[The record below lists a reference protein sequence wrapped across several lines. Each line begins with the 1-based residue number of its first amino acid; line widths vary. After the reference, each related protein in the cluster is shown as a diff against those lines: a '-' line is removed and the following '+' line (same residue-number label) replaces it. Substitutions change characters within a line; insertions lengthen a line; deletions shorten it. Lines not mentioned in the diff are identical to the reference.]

1 MKFTR
6 YQCWKTERV
15 GRVIAKAALDIDR
28 STFLATHMPMREIVY
43 EKSPLEIANTSEQNL
58 LAELERMTRE
68 DQHVFTVVKG
78 IPGTGKSHLIRW
90 LFERYKQQHPE
101 DRVLLIERAN
111 ASLRRTIQQI
121 IDSGVFQSP
130 KLNEQLNQLRNA
142 TSILSSEGLADTLL
156 NNLQVA
162 TSEVTWHE
170 KLHRRISA
178 ERINA
183 FLLDQTV
190 REHFKRPDGPIER
203 VVKYLQEGRG
213 LRSDEVPG
221 FKPEELVFDPQQRRK
236 ISQEGY
242 RNVQEAADDISR
254 DNSKQREQL
263 ARYLNFLLTNYA
275 ISRTANLTSS
285 DLREMFNELRR
296 HLQQQGQNLALFIED
311 ITAFTGIDAG
321 LIDVLITQH
330 TGGANRAFCRLTSVI
345 GITDAY
351 FTDNLP
357 DNVRERI
364 THQLTLNAKAGID
377 ESDMLRDE
385 STIVE
390 FVARYLNAIRLD
402 QEGLE
407 SWEKSGANESS
418 LPNACMSCQFREPC
432 HNAFGYA
439 NISVES
445 SDAQAIVG
453 LYPFNSTA
461 LVRMYRNLDN
471 KYSRTPRSLLDNIL
485 SYILQSHGEQV
496 ASGRFPPPPNKLVP
510 TVATQEFEPTA
521 HARIVDQQG
530 EQDVERLKTLFLY
543 WGDKNVYKRGDHVGG
558 LHPQIFEA
566 FDLTVIEGRTDS
578 SIETSNVD
586 SYGTVETTL
595 IDGSSANTTPEIQT
609 STSSDSPIS
618 TAKTQSDYID
628 DISNWVSDGYLSSQV
643 ANQLLQWLASL
654 FQTGIEWEAYGL
666 SLNNFPSPSRASS
679 YFAIEGQAAKTR
691 GQLIFSRS
699 SSLRYALEAVANLND
714 RTVEP
719 TTVQYG
725 EHLVAIEAWLQQEE
739 KKIVEYVRLRAPV
752 EVESDLLTRLLV
764 QNAILLA
771 CLAGELSEG
780 QRALANLFQQVIA
793 FSALSSDAQEKR
805 WNNLASASDLPQRWQ
820 QIIKDLLRDRAAPI
834 MLQTVLEHLNAPQG
848 DSTAVRFLN
857 AAPAIEI
864 LHDFE
869 DSDWVLESLDEDIR
883 QEHGHQEW
891 DVAIAVHSKL
901 EKSFQQVVNEAF
913 DELHRYV
920 ENLEKL
926 FASTEIKTI
935 FNMIDD
941 LLQHIQ
947 PVYNIDANLIYQF
960 KRLDADRLENLLM
973 SANRA
978 LGYRTLRH
986 RAKFISKGYREVIIP
1001 LRTYADYF
1009 DTLVAT
1015 MQKLQLDLRDSKIS
1029 HDETEEVNSLIETT
1043 HKLYDMT
1050 IQDLS
1055 KLLREDDKDA
1065 D

>member
-43 EKSPLEIANTSEQNL
+43 EKSPLEIENTSEQNL
-58 LAELERMTRE
+58 LAELERMTQE
-68 DQHVFTVVKG
+68 DQHVFAVVKG

-111 ASLRRTIQQI
+111 ASLRKTIQQI

-178 ERINA
+178 ERIST

-213 LRSDEVPG
+213 IRSDEVPG
-221 FKPEELVFDPQQRRK
+221 FKPEELVLDPQQRGK
-236 ISQEGY
+236 ISHEGY
-242 RNVQEAADDISR
+242 RNVQEVADDISR
-254 DNSKQREQL
+254 DNSKQRDQL
-263 ARYLNFLLTNYA
+263 TRYLNFLLTNYA

-296 HLQQQGQNLALFIED
+296 HLQQQKQNLALFIED

-364 THQLTLNAKAGID
+364 THQLTLNAKAGVD
-377 ESDMLRDE
+377 ESDMLRDGN
-385 STIVE
+385 TIVE
-390 FVARYLNAIRLD
+390 FAARYLNAIRLD
-402 QEGLE
+402 EEDLE
-407 SWEKSGANESS
+407 RWEKRGAIETS
-418 LPNACMSCQFREPC
+418 LPNACISCRFREPC

-439 NISVES
+439 NISIEVG
-445 SDAQAIVG
+445 DTQAQVG

-461 LVRMYRNLDN
+461 LVRMYRNLDS

-485 SYILQSHGEQV
+485 SYILQSYGEQV
-496 ASGRFPPPPNKLVP
+496 VSGRFPPPPNKLVP
-510 TVATQEFEPTA
+510 SVVTQEFEPTA

-530 EQDVERLKTLFLY
+530 EQDAERLKTLFLY
-543 WGDKNVYKRGDHVGG
+543 WGDKNVYKYGDHVGG
-558 LHPQIFEA
+558 LSPQVFEA
-566 FDLTVIEGRTDS
+566 LALPVIDGRTDNM
-578 SIETSNVD
+578 T
-586 SYGTVETTL
+586 
-595 IDGSSANTTPEIQT
+595 DGSGLESGMIPGIAVADGPPAHASAEIQT
-609 STSSDSPIS
+609 LNAPDNPLPPI
-618 TAKTQSDYID
+618 KTQSDYID
-628 DISNWVSDGYLSSQV
+628 DISRWASDGYLPSQV
-643 ANQLLQWLASL
+643 ANQLVQWLALL
-654 FQTGIEWEAYGL
+654 FQTGIEWEAYDL
-666 SLNNFPSPSRASS
+666 SLNHFPSPSRAST
-679 YFAIEGQAAKTR
+679 YFAIEGQAARIR
-691 GQLIFSRS
+691 GQLVFTQS
-699 SSLRYALEAVANLND
+699 SSLRYALDAVANLND
-714 RTVEP
+714 RNVELTP
-719 TTVQYG
+719 AQYG
-725 EHLVAIEAWLQQEE
+725 EHLVAIETWLQQEE
-739 KKIVEYVRLRAPV
+739 KNIVDYVRLRAPV
-752 EVESDLLTRLLV
+752 EVESNLLTRLLV

-771 CLAGELSEG
+771 CLAGDLSE
-780 QRALANLFQQVIA
+780 RPSIADLFQQIIA
-793 FSALSSDAQEKR
+793 FSTINLDLQETKWKKIASD
-805 WNNLASASDLPQRWQ
+805 NNLPQKWQ
-820 QIIKDLLRDRAAPI
+820 QLVKDLLRSNASNMSQFI
-834 MLQTVLEHLNAPQG
+834 LEHLNAPQG
-848 DSTAVRFLN
+848 DSTDVRFLH

-869 DSDWVLESLDEDIR
+869 DSDWNLEPLDEHIR

-891 DVAIAVHSKL
+891 DVAIAVHRKL
-901 EKSFQQVVNEAF
+901 HTGFQQVVNEAY

-920 ENLEKL
+920 AELDKI
-926 FASTEIKTI
+926 FGTTDIKI
-935 FNMIDD
+935 AFNEVDD

-947 PVYNIDANLIYQF
+947 HVYSIDADLIYQF
-960 KRLDADRLENLLM
+960 KHLDADRLDSLLVIARRAM
-973 SANRA
+973 SY
-978 LGYRTLRH
+978 LTLRD
-986 RAKFISKGYREVIIP
+986 RATFISKGYLEVVMP
-1001 LRTYADYF
+1001 LRDHADYF
-1009 DTLVAT
+1009 EKFVAA
-1015 MQKLQLDLRDSKIS
+1015 MHKVQSGLRDNQIS
-1029 HDETEEVNSLIETT
+1029 HSEIEEINSLIGATR
-1043 HKLYDMT
+1043 KLYELT
-1050 IQDLS
+1050 ILDLS
-1055 KLLREDDKDA
+1055 KLIGEDNTDA
-1065 D
+1065 N